1 MKNKQEYWNKSRVGS
16 GEGSH
21 EEFLKKEL
29 FFNSKK
35 AGQET
40 HHHLIYC
47 SQRCFSIPDST
58 LEV

>member
-35 AGQET
+35 LGKKHITTSFTAVRDASAFQT
-40 HHHLIYC
+40 AL
-47 SQRCFSIPDST
+47 
-58 LEV
+58 